1 MKAEITLD
9 ETIRSILTEYNRV
22 AVVGVSDNPARA
34 SHNIAKY
41 LINQG
46 FTVIPVNPGLPEFFG
61 LRCYPDLLSAP
72 GPIEIVDI
80 FRRVEFIPE
89 IVDQAIKIGAK
100 AVWMQSGLV
109 DEASAERARSAGLKV
124 VMDHCI
130 MVEHRSRFR
139 S

>member
-1 MKAEITLD
+1 MKPEIALD
-9 ETIRSILTEYNRV
+9 ETIRSILTEYTRV
-22 AVVGVSDNPARA
+22 AVVGISDNPARA
-34 SHNIAKY
+34 SHHIAKY
-41 LINQG
+41 LIDRG
-46 FTVIPVNPGLPEFFG
+46 FTVIPINPALSEIFG

-109 DEASAERARSAGLKV
+109 EEASAERAQAAGLKV

>member
-1 MKAEITLD
+1 MKPEMTPD
-9 ETIRSILTEYNRV
+9 QTIQSILTEYRRV
-22 AVVGVSDNPARA
+22 AVVGISDNPARA
-34 SHNIAKY
+34 SFNIGKY
-41 LINQG
+41 LIGQG
-46 FTVIPVNPGLPEFFG
+46 FTVTPVNPALPEIFG

-89 IVDQAIKIGAK
+89 IVDQAIRIGAR

-109 DEASAERARSAGLKV
+109 DEASAERARAAGLKV
-124 VMDHCI
+124 VMDRCI
-130 MVEHRSRFR
+130 MVEHGSRFR

>member
-1 MKAEITLD
+1 MKPEITSD
-9 ETIRSILTEYNRV
+9 ETIQSILTEYRRV

-34 SHNIAKY
+34 SYNIAKY
-41 LINQG
+41 LIGQG
-46 FTVIPVNPGLPEFFG
+46 FTVIPVNPAIQEVLGIP
-61 LRCYPDLLSAP
+61 CYPDLLTAP

-89 IVDQAIKIGAK
+89 IVDQAIQIGAK
-100 AVWMQSGLV
+100 AVWMQSGLI
-109 DEASAERARSAGLKV
+109 DEASAERARAAGLKV

-130 MVEHRSRFR
+130 MVEHGSRFR

>member
-1 MKAEITLD
+1 MKLETTWD
-9 ETIRSILTEYNRV
+9 ETIRSVLTEFKHV

-34 SHNIAKY
+34 SHRIARY
-41 LINQG
+41 LIDQG
-46 FTVIPVNPGLPEFFG
+46 FTVIPINPALSEVFG
-61 LRCYPDLLSAP
+61 LRCYPDLQSAP

-100 AVWMQSGLV
+100 AVWMQSGLI
-109 DEASAERARSAGLKV
+109 DEISAERARSAGLKV

-130 MVEHRSRFR
+130 MVEHGSRFR
-139 S
+139 

>member
-1 MKAEITLD
+1 MKPEITLD
-9 ETIRSILTEYNRV
+9 ETIRSIFAESKRV

-34 SHNIAKY
+34 SHHIAKY
-41 LINQG
+41 LIDQG
-46 FTVIPVNPGLPEFFG
+46 FTVIPVNPALQEIFG

-89 IVDQAIKIGAK
+89 IVEQAIKVGAK

-109 DEASAERARSAGLKV
+109 DETSAERARLAGLKV
-124 VMDHCI
+124 VMDRCI
-130 MVEHRSRFR
+130 MVEHRSRIR
-139 S
+139 

>member
-1 MKAEITLD
+1 MKPEITLD
-9 ETIRSILTEYNRV
+9 ETIRIVLTKFKRV

-34 SHNIAKY
+34 SYHIAKY
-41 LINQG
+41 LIDQG
-46 FTVIPVNPGLPEFFG
+46 FAVTPINPALSEIFG

-100 AVWMQSGLV
+100 AVWMQSGLI
-109 DEASAERARSAGLKV
+109 DEVSAERARLAGLKV

-130 MVEHRSRFR
+130 MIEHGSRFR
-139 S
+139 